1 VIAHALRDAGLRL
14 TVDSQAGQAGSRPD
28 RRRALQLALAGIWLL
43 DAALQYQPV
52 MFTRAF
58 GQTLAASAMGNPAV
72 VADPISWNAGLVQ
85 HAVLLNAVFAT
96 VQLLLAAGIAWPR
109 TARIAL
115 GASIAWA
122 LGVWWLGEGLGGML
136 AGTASPVTGAPGAA
150 FLYALLAVLLW
161 PADRARGP
169 APFTAARA
177 VGARTARALWG
188 ALWLVLAS
196 VALWPQSRA
205 PQAVAILFLNAGNGE
220 PGWLAG
226 LDRHVAVLAAQRGL
240 AVSVVLAAVLA
251 LIGVAV
257 WLPRPALRSA
267 LVLATALAAVIWV
280 VGEAFGGIL
289 TGQGTDPNSGPLLAL
304 LALAYWPSRPLGAA
318 APASDRRSAAL
329 LEGADLGP

>member
-1 VIAHALRDAGLRL
+1 MIAHALRDAGQRR
-14 TVDSQAGQAGSRPD
+14 TADSQAGQAGSRPD
-28 RRRALQLALAGIWLL
+28 RRRVLQLALAGIWLL

-58 GQTLAASAMGNPAV
+58 GQTLAASAMGNPAL
-72 VADPISWNAGLVQ
+72 VADPIGWNASLVQ
-85 HAVLLNAVFAT
+85 QHAALLNAVFAT
-96 VQLLLAAGIAWPR
+96 TQLVLAAGIAWRR
-109 TARIAL
+109 TTRIAL
-115 GASIAWA
+115 AASIAWA
-122 LGVWWLGEGLGGML
+122 LGGWWLGEGLGGML

-177 VGARTARALWG
+177 VGARTARTLWA

-196 VALWPQSRA
+196 VALWPQNRA
-205 PQAVAILFLNAGNGE
+205 PQAMAILFLGAGNGE

-267 LVLATALAAVIWV
+267 LVLAIAVAAVSWV

-304 LALAYWPSRPLGAA
+304 LTLAFWPARP
-318 APASDRRSAAL
+318 RRLA
-329 LEGADLGP
+329 GADLRP